1 MKVLVLGGS
10 GFIGSRL
17 CSLLQGNG
25 GVELVVASRRRSGN
39 AGLQVDTREPQ
50 GMRQALRGV
59 HTVVNCVA
67 GDAASI
73 AAGAGTLATAALAEG
88 CMRVVHL
95 SSMSV
100 YGAQEGELTEQAM
113 TDPSLGWY
121 GRAKCEAECH
131 IHGFADRG
139 GTAVVL
145 RPGCVWGPGS
155 ALWVER
161 IGNWLR
167 AGRLGDLGPAGDG
180 WSNLVHVDDVCRA
193 VLAGLRLPLAAREVR
208 TFNLAGPD
216 SPRWNEFFIDL
227 ATRIGATP
235 VRRIRPAQVFLDAWL
250 LGPALQIGRL
260 ALGRMG
266 GRPGSLPPPMTPGLL
281 ALWQRQLRL
290 DCAAAELQL
299 QLRWTPY
306 ETGLHQAAAW
316 YMAMAPVLA
325 PGADRQ
331 RL

>member
-17 CSLLQGNG
+17 CSLLHGSG

-39 AGLQVDTREPQ
+39 SGLQVDTREPR

-59 HTVVNCVA
+59 DAVVNCVA
-67 GDAASI
+67 GDAGSI
-73 AAGAGTLATAALAEG
+73 AAGAKVLTGAALAEG

-100 YGAQEGELTEQAM
+100 YGTQEGALSEQAS

-121 GRAKCEAECH
+121 GRAKCEAERH
-131 IHGFADRG
+131 IHGFADGG
-139 GTAVVL
+139 GTAVVM
-145 RPGCVWGPGS
+145 RPGCVCGPGS

-216 SPRWNEFFIDL
+216 SPRWNEFFVDL
-227 ATRIGATP
+227 ATAVGATP
-235 VRRIRPAQVFLDAWL
+235 VRRIGPAQIFLDARL
-250 LGPALQIGRL
+250 LGPALQIARL

-266 GRPGSLPPPMTPGLL
+266 GRPDSLPPPMTPGLL
-281 ALWQRQLRL
+281 GLWQRHLRL
-290 DCAAAELQL
+290 DCAAAELEL

-316 YMAMAPVLA
+316 YMRKAPGLA

-331 RL
+331 QL